1 MGDLFGP
8 FGVVESGS
16 HIFMDGNKVIFS
28 AQEPGYYDALK
39 WFHQL
44 FKEGLIDQEAFSH
57 SAEQYNSKARGRD
70 IVGTTVNWRAEN
82 TVGPE
87 LKDNF
92 THVVPLKGPE
102 GKQMVRINNI
112 IRTSGFAITTAC
124 KNPKAL
130 LRWYDY
136 INSSPEMTFKWSRG
150 IENEFWKKVDGGYMF
165 TPENCPADMSPGEWK
180 NNFSFGGQSPS
191 LWSLEIENMVV
202 PNPNSPKD
210 VKKAAI
216 QDSLAY
222 GVYGLPAGSDTP
234 ENTER
239 RSMLSTDIDTYITK
253 FIADSVIN
261 GIDDVKWEKHLK
273 ALKDLKVDEYVELCQ
288 QYVDRLAE

>member
-1 MGDLFGP
+1 MSDLFGP
-8 FGVVESGS
+8 FGVVESSS
-16 HIFMDGNKVIFS
+16 HVYMDGNKVIFA
-28 AQEPGYYDALK
+28 AQEEGYYEALQ
-39 WFHQL
+39 WFHKL
-44 FKEGLIDQEAFSH
+44 FKEGLIDQETFSH

-70 IVGTTVNWRAEN
+70 IIGATVNWRAEN
-82 TVGPE
+82 TVGQE

-92 THVVPLKGPE
+92 THVIPLKGPK

-124 KNPKAL
+124 KKPEVL

-136 INSSPEMTFKWSRG
+136 INSSPEMTLKWSRG
-150 IENEFWKKVDGGYMF
+150 VENEFWKKVDSGYMF
-165 TPENCPADMSPGEWK
+165 TPENRPNDMNPGEWK

-191 LWSLEIENMVV
+191 LWSLDIENMVV

-216 QDSLAY
+216 QDSLKY

-239 RSMLSTDIDTYITK
+239 KSMLHTDINTYITK

-261 GIDDVKWEKHLK
+261 GIDDQKWEKHLK
-273 ALKDLKVDEYVELCQ
+273 ALKDLKVDEYLEICQ